1 MERQHLRT
9 RILEIIG
16 GTALAAAGIHILL
29 ENLECV
35 GGKLKEAL
43 CGIAGVGLGI
53 LPSIVLAGLEA
64 MQAYGL
70 DYQRHLECLVQLL
83 LSFWPLLFAVA
94 GAR

>member
-1 MERQHLRT
+1 MERQHIRT
-9 RILEIIG
+9 RILGIIA
-16 GTALAAAGIHILL
+16 GTALAGAGIHIVL
-29 ENLECV
+29 ENLECA
-35 GGKLKEAL
+35 GGQLREVI

-53 LPSIVLAGLEA
+53 LPSIVLAGWQA

-83 LSFWPLLFAVA
+83 VSFGPLFLTVA